1 MHGFYICINI
11 FYGRKGK
18 ESKMNPIGYKKSII
32 HISNNA
38 KQTAKKLYGE
48 DLASLAI
55 ESIKTYGDN
64 VLNTNSQV
72 KQAAKSN
79 NFIKKLMQ
87 KFQTKSQLIVS
98 VDAEKNGDLFLCTQR
113 KINDLP
119 PLTGK
124 KIPLDLLDTLNSHKK
139 LDATVRESKEGIL
152 EEISVVNKNKRKYGF
167 WGYLFN

>member
-1 MHGFYICINI
+1 
-11 FYGRKGK
+11 
-18 ESKMNPIGYKKSII
+18 MNPIGYKKSII

-72 KQAAKSN
+72 KQSAKSN

-124 KIPLDLLDTLNSHKK
+124 KIPLDILDTLNSHKK